1 MTEVNPKNT
10 RFDPVLVECRNN
22 AKPMAKSVAY
32 TFAALEINMN
42 VWTRLKLAQGTIP
55 MDEI

>member
-42 VWTRLKLAQGTIP
+42 MWTRLKLAQGYP
-55 MDEI
+55 YG